1 MGLGELKRPWVMQR
15 ASTRLQHS
23 SMALGASRCESE
35 SKIWTSCSDT
45 RPAHA
50 HNTSWSNID
59 RTYTQPGLLRSFVP
73 LYFAGSQLCLQKA
86 LYFMTLTPPP
96 KAKLS
101 NKAPLQG
108 PLGPCLPPR
117 SSGSS
122 VVGLEVSSGAQN
134 PIVAFILRQ
143 LKYSRTLF
151 VPID

>member
-59 RTYTQPGLLRSFVP
+59 RTYTQPGLFRSFLP
-73 LYFAGSQLCLQKA
+73 LYFARSKLCLQKA
-86 LYFMTLTPPP
+86 LYLAFGGGVKLM
-96 KAKLS
+96 KLS

-117 SSGSS
+117 SSGNS

-134 PIVAFILRQ
+134 PKNSVYFYTAQ
-143 LKYSRTLF
+143 YT
-151 VPID
+151 DNM

>member
-1 MGLGELKRPWVMQR
+1 MGDDEGEHE
-15 ASTRLQHS
+15 AA
-23 SMALGASRCESE
+23 ALIGDIGLRRCECESE
-35 SKIWTSCSDT
+35 IWTSCSDT

-59 RTYTQPGLLRSFVP
+59 RAYTQPGLLRSFVP
-73 LYFAGSQLCLQKA
+73 LYVAGSKLCLQKA

-134 PIVAFILRQ
+134 PVTLFIFTQ
-143 LKYSRTLF
+143 LKYKTSHFSTKYVF
-151 VPID
+151 GYP